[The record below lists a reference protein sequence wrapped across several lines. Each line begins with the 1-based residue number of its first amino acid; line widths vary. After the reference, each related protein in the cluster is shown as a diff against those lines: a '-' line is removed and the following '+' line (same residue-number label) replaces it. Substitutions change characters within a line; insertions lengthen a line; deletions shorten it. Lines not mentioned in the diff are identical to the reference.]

1 MNDEKKPM
9 TLEGLAQT
17 IEGLAQEMR
26 AGFQTAREFSQ
37 QGFETLNTKIDMID
51 ENKPDKSDVD
61 IKFEKMMEVINERTF
76 TPDEK
81 ESMLGVARFIDKRLE
96 EEARGENN
104 IPLTRPEYDAVVE
117 EVDLPNRFIGGLK
130 TQQA

>member
-1 MNDEKKPM
+1 MNEEKKPM
-9 TLEGLAQT
+9 T
-17 IEGLAQEMR
+17 IEDLAQEMR
-26 AGFQTAREFSQ
+26 AGFNAAREFSQ
-37 QGFETLNTKIDMID
+37 QGFEMLNAKIDMID
-51 ENKPDKSDVD
+51 ENKPDKGDVD
-61 IKFEKMMEVINERTF
+61 SKFEKMMEVINERTF

-117 EVDLPNRFIGGLK
+117 EVGLPNRFIGGLK